1 MKFAKRMLLLPED
14 EYAAMMELFS
24 GGNKLKAEKAQTES
38 RIARILNSPRLS
50 QLEKGKKADMLY
62 KKKRKLN
69 KMIDDRALD
78 DKRQGFNET
87 LPTTG
92 VVPAVAP
99 ENNLQQMQ
107 EQMQEDLDQTLRE
120 PENLD
125 ETQEAIEQ
133 EPVREGVRDAV
144 REVREV
150 RDVREPER
158 RKFILQDFK
167 DSIAADSIDDLKEY
181 IFQNR
186 LRFGIKINGG
196 ILKNKVY
203 TWEDPVSDLSYMDIV
218 DYIGGVRNDFDN
230 KLQKQAAGSL
240 IRRLISDQV
249 TKRFFDKGRFD
260 ERQEGEGIRRQELR
274 REERRR
280 QTIRRQSNLGVST
293 TGESRRRNK
302 NKYIVELKMK
312 RNINRTT
319 PGLHR
324 KKFRPVLWTK
334 IGV

>member
-1 MKFAKRMLLLPED
+1 MLLLPED
-14 EYAAMMELFS
+14 EYAAIMELFS

-78 DKRQGFNET
+78 DKRQGFNKI

-107 EQMQEDLDQTLRE
+107 EMHLQEDPENFNQTLRE

-125 ETQEAIEQ
+125 ETQEAMEQ
-133 EPVREGVRDAV
+133 VPEP
-144 REVREV
+144 V

-196 ILKNKVY
+196 ILKNKIY
-203 TWEDPVSDLSYMDIV
+203 TWEDPVSDLSYVDIV

-249 TKRFFDKGRFD
+249 TKHFFDKGRFD

-293 TGESRRRNK
+293 TGESRRRHR

-312 RNINRTT
+312 KNINKTT

>member
-1 MKFAKRMLLLPED
+1 MLLLPED

-69 KMIDDRALD
+69 KMIDDMRALD
-78 DKRQGFNET
+78 DRRQGFNEI

-107 EQMQEDLDQTLRE
+107 EMQMQEDPENFNQTLRE

-125 ETQEAIEQ
+125 ETQEAMELD
-133 EPVREGVRDAV
+133 PVREGVRDAV
-144 REVREV
+144 RDAVRDVRDV

-240 IRRLISDQV
+240 IRRLISDEV
-249 TKRFFDKGRFD
+249 TKRFFDEGRFD

-274 REERRR
+274 REEF
-280 QTIRRQSNLGVST
+280 RRQSNLGVST
-293 TGESRRRNK
+293 TGESRRRHR

-312 RNINRTT
+312 KNINKTT

>member
-1 MKFAKRMLLLPED
+1 MLLLPED
-14 EYAAMMELFS
+14 EYAAIMELFS

-69 KMIDDRALD
+69 KMIDDMRALD
-78 DKRQGFNET
+78 DRRQGFNEI

-107 EQMQEDLDQTLRE
+107 EMHLQEDPENFNQTLRE

-125 ETQEAIEQ
+125 ETQEAMEQ
-133 EPVREGVRDAV
+133 EPVREAV
-144 REVREV
+144 REVREVRDAV

-186 LRFGIKINGG
+186 PRFGIKANGG

-240 IRRLISDQV
+240 IRRLISDEV
-249 TKRFFDKGRFD
+249 TKRFFDEGRFD

-274 REERRR
+274 R
-280 QTIRRQSNLGVST
+280 
-293 TGESRRRNK
+293 
-302 NKYIVELKMK
+302 
-312 RNINRTT
+312 
-319 PGLHR
+319 
-324 KKFRPVLWTK
+324 
-334 IGV
+334 